1 MKNIMRTKFLFVLLI
16 NAISI
21 ITAIPLMAADDFYI
35 NNMKSPQV
43 SDMFRYGNV
52 ETSLFTGKLNL
63 SIPIYQLKDPDFNL
77 NIALRYNSE
86 GFKPRKHSG
95 YVGYNWFLEA
105 GGCITREVRNIPDEY
120 QRNYQLY
127 GLMGMLPFTSYKVDK
142 DSIFKLTDDIVRE
155 CGRYSFNL
163 DTDCDYD
170 VDYLPDIFNF
180 NFCGYHGKF
189 MINNQGE
196 VVIIDGDYVS
206 VDLSEFKDLPLPD
219 ISNASS
225 FPTPNISSR
234 IIIKTIDGYTYIF
247 GGDRSSI
254 EYTLAASNTK
264 NIPEQYPTPI
274 STWHLKKIIAPNQ
287 RNISFY
293 YKDFET
299 NNPQESD
306 PLWIFNEYY
315 DYFKKTDLYK
325 VAIFDKTNI
334 PVDSDKMSQN
344 ITKGCIIDSIVV
356 SGQNDLHISFHNS
369 IDSHELYNH
378 TYYFLCN
385 NNYMLDSIC
394 VRTDEHTLTTARLTS
409 LYKSF
414 IHNGTNN
421 YGYSWRFLSSVDIDG
436 IGKYL
441 LEYNH
446 PTSYPNLH
454 SLGVIDLNIID
465 FYGYCRSNVFS
476 GTLKKIT
483 YPTGGYQ
490 IFTFEKNYCG
500 IERRYSTY
508 GAADVQMSSITM
520 TNKPISGIRIAS
532 INTYENDELI
542 ERKTYTYN
550 QKGTNESSGIYYNQA
565 QIYFASDSTQ
575 NFLTNSNG
583 CYSMLDSHIGYSY
596 VEEKTKYMVTGEENK
611 AGYTFSTGRSSFN
624 SSTDLTINRIP
635 KERAVLLPWDNVH
648 IILSG
653 MLNYDSKLD
662 GNGKLLL
669 IEYYKNNL
677 LTQST
682 QFEYNG
688 IDNLTTELMPQ
699 VPTSLGCTDTVVV
712 FSHYFA
718 SIARKLFVYP
728 NVLTQKIVKDY
739 GLDGQ
744 FLISSTNYTYD
755 SKFRI
760 KKETTTNSD
769 GMTYFTKYT
778 YPDEFNISYISSLGP
793 NPSPYVLLKKHN
805 QISEP
810 IETISGYMEGY
821 QEKVISGRINLFKVN
836 RSIAPNNRQSV
847 LPGGSVIVDSYPT
860 IIPDSMILQTNLYPV
875 LYKNLDLHI
884 TNSINDYQP
893 ISVVNDSLRYDSR
906 YCPTCTY
913 EFDSMLRLTS
923 ITPVNNVTTS
933 YTWDGIYPISKTTGS
948 QTSTYTYIP
957 YVGMNSMTDARGVT
971 TYYEYDAYG
980 RLIEI
985 YQLNNGRKEILN
997 KYIYHIKS
1005 EPQL

>member
-1 MKNIMRTKFLFVLLI
+1 MRTKILLVLLI

-21 ITAIPLMAADDFYI
+21 IASMPLMAADDFYL

-63 SIPIYQLKDPDFNL
+63 SIPIYQLEDPDFNL

-155 CGRYSFNL
+155 CGTYSFNL

-206 VDLSEFKDLPLPD
+206 VDLSEFKDLPVIP
-219 ISNASS
+219 NASA
-225 FPTPNISSR
+225 FPTPNVSSR
-234 IIIKTIDGYTYIF
+234 IKIITTDGYTYIF

-254 EYTLAASNTK
+254 EYTLAASDTK
-264 NIPEQYPTPI
+264 NISKQFPTPI
-274 STWHLKKIIAPNQ
+274 TTWHLKKIIAPNK
-287 RNISFY
+287 RTISFY

-299 NNPQESD
+299 NNPQKSD
-306 PLWIFNEYY
+306 PLWMFNEYY
-315 DYFKKTDLYK
+315 NYFKETD
-325 VAIFDKTNI
+325 VFRIEWIRPSDFDTDIDIEEEIN
-334 PVDSDKMSQN
+334 KMAQN
-344 ITKGCIIDSIVV
+344 ISKECIIDSIVV
-356 SGQNDLHISFHNS
+356 SGQNNLHIAFHNS
-369 IDSHELYNH
+369 IDSHKLYNH
-378 TYYFLCN
+378 TYYLLCN

-421 YGYSWRFLSSVDIDG
+421 FGYSWRFLSSVDIDG

-454 SLGVIDLNIID
+454 SLGVVDLNIID
-465 FYGYCRSNVFS
+465 FYGYCKSNVFS

-483 YPTGGYQ
+483 YPTGGHQ
-490 IFTFEKNYCG
+490 IFTFEKNDCG
-500 IERRYSTY
+500 IERWHHTH
-508 GAADVQMSSITM
+508 DTM
-520 TNKPISGIRIAS
+520 NVEMISKIRSNKLIPGIRIAS
-532 INTYENDELI
+532 IDTYEDNELI
-542 ERKTYTYN
+542 ERKTYTYK
-550 QKGTNESSGIYYNQA
+550 QKGTNKSSGIYYNQA
-565 QIYFASDSTQ
+565 QIYYANDSTRSI
-575 NFLTNSNG
+575 LTDGNT
-583 CYSMLDSHIGYSY
+583 CYSFLGSHIGYSY
-596 VEEKTKYMVTGEENK
+596 VEEKMKNMATGEENTV
-611 AGYTFSTGRSSFN
+611 GHTFSTGISSFN
-624 SSTDLTINRIP
+624 SLTDNTINRIP
-635 KERAVLLPWDNVH
+635 KERARLVPLVNIQYL
-648 IILSG
+648 LSG
-653 MLNYDSKLD
+653 MLNYNNELD
-662 GNGKLLL
+662 GIGKLLL
-669 IEYYKNNL
+669 IEYYKNNVP
-677 LTQST
+677 TQT
-682 QFEYNG
+682 IQFEYNG
-688 IDNLTTELMPQ
+688 IDNLTTELIPQ
-699 VPTSLGCTDTVVV
+699 VPTTLGCTDTVVV

-718 SIARKLFVYP
+718 PIARKLFVYP

-769 GMTYFTKYT
+769 GTKHFIKHTYIDDLQTPQWYDGTFA
-778 YPDEFNISYISSLGP
+778 P
-793 NPSPYVLLKKHN
+793 NPYAVLLETH
-805 QISEP
+805 QISKP
-810 IETISGYMEGY
+810 IETIFGYVDNG
-821 QEKVISGRINLFKVN
+821 QEYTTGGEVNLYGM
-836 RSIAPNNRQSV
+836 V
-847 LPGGSVIVDSYPT
+847 LHADFPKNDSSQELQQRLLLDT
-860 IIPDSMILQTNLYPV
+860 LEMVPDSLRIDITGSHLS
-875 LYKNLDLHI
+875 LYKTLSLSLSKGI
-884 TNSINDYQP
+884 VDYQP
-893 ISVVNDSLRYDSR
+893 IFSNGDTISYDSR
-906 YCPTCTY
+906 YRLACLY
-913 EFDSMLRLTS
+913 RFDDMNRLVR
-923 ITPVNNVTTS
+923 IAPYGKLQTT
-933 YTWDGIYPISKTTGS
+933 YTWDGIYPISKTTGN
-948 QTSTYTYIP
+948 QTSTFTYIP
-957 YVGMNSMTDARGVT
+957 YVGMSSMTDARGVT
-971 TYYEYDAYG
+971 IYYEYDTYG
-980 RLIEI
+980 RLIEV
-985 YQLNNGRKEILN
+985 YRLNNGKKEILN
-997 KYIYHIKS
+997 KYIHHIKT
-1005 EPQL
+1005 E

>member
-1 MKNIMRTKFLFVLLI
+1 MRTKILLVLLI

-21 ITAIPLMAADDFYI
+21 IASMPLMAADDFYL

-63 SIPIYQLKDPDFNL
+63 SIPIYQLEDPDFNL

-155 CGRYSFNL
+155 CGTYSFNL

-206 VDLSEFKDLPLPD
+206 VDLSEFKDLPVIP
-219 ISNASS
+219 NASA
-225 FPTPNISSR
+225 FPTPNVSSR
-234 IIIKTIDGYTYIF
+234 IKIITTDGYTYIF

-254 EYTLAASNTK
+254 EYTLAASDTK
-264 NIPEQYPTPI
+264 NISKQFPTPI
-274 STWHLKKIIAPNQ
+274 TTWHLKKIIAPNK
-287 RNISFY
+287 RTISFY

-299 NNPQESD
+299 NNPQKSD
-306 PLWIFNEYY
+306 PLWMFNEYY
-315 DYFKKTDLYK
+315 NYFKETD
-325 VAIFDKTNI
+325 VFRIEWIRPSDFDTDIDIEEEIN
-334 PVDSDKMSQN
+334 KMAQN
-344 ITKGCIIDSIVV
+344 ISKECIIDSIVV
-356 SGQNDLHISFHNS
+356 SGQNNLHIAFHNS
-369 IDSHELYNH
+369 IDSHKLYNH
-378 TYYFLCN
+378 TYYLLCN

-421 YGYSWRFLSSVDIDG
+421 FGYSWRFLSSVDIDG

-454 SLGVIDLNIID
+454 SLGVVDLNIID
-465 FYGYCRSNVFS
+465 FYGYCKSNVFS

-483 YPTGGYQ
+483 YPTGGHQ
-490 IFTFEKNYCG
+490 IFTFEKNDCG
-500 IERRYSTY
+500 IERWHHTH
-508 GAADVQMSSITM
+508 DTM
-520 TNKPISGIRIAS
+520 NVEMISKIRSNKLIPGIRIAS
-532 INTYENDELI
+532 IDTYEDNELI
-542 ERKTYTYN
+542 ERKTYTYK
-550 QKGTNESSGIYYNQA
+550 QKGTNKSSGIYYNQA
-565 QIYFASDSTQ
+565 QIYYANDSTRSI
-575 NFLTNSNG
+575 LTDGNT
-583 CYSMLDSHIGYSY
+583 CYSFLGSHIGYSY
-596 VEEKTKYMVTGEENK
+596 VEEKTKNMATGEENK
-611 AGYTFSTGRSSFN
+611 VGHTFSTGISSFN
-624 SSTDLTINRIP
+624 SLTDNTINRIP
-635 KERAVLLPWDNVH
+635 KERARLVPLVNIQYL
-648 IILSG
+648 LSG
-653 MLNYDSKLD
+653 MLNYNNELD
-662 GNGKLLL
+662 GIGKLLL
-669 IEYYKNNL
+669 IEYYKNNVP
-677 LTQST
+677 TQT
-682 QFEYNG
+682 IQFEYNG
-688 IDNLTTELMPQ
+688 IDNLTTELIPQ
-699 VPTSLGCTDTVVV
+699 VPTTLGCTDTVVV

-718 SIARKLFVYP
+718 PIARKLFVYP

-769 GMTYFTKYT
+769 GTKHFIKHTYIDDLQTPQWYDGTFA
-778 YPDEFNISYISSLGP
+778 P
-793 NPSPYVLLKKHN
+793 NPYAVLLETH
-805 QISEP
+805 QISKP
-810 IETISGYMEGY
+810 IETIFGYVDNG
-821 QEKVISGRINLFKVN
+821 QEYTTGGEVNLYGM
-836 RSIAPNNRQSV
+836 V
-847 LPGGSVIVDSYPT
+847 LHADFPKNDSSQELQQRLLLDT
-860 IIPDSMILQTNLYPV
+860 LEMVPDSLRIDITGSHLS
-875 LYKNLDLHI
+875 LYKTLSLSLSKGI
-884 TNSINDYQP
+884 VDYQP
-893 ISVVNDSLRYDSR
+893 IFSNGDTISYDSR
-906 YCPTCTY
+906 YRLACLY
-913 EFDSMLRLTS
+913 RFDDMNRLVR
-923 ITPVNNVTTS
+923 IAPYGKLQTT
-933 YTWDGIYPISKTTGS
+933 YTWDGIYPISKTTGN
-948 QTSTYTYIP
+948 QTSTFTYIP
-957 YVGMNSMTDARGVT
+957 YVGMSSMTDARGVT
-971 TYYEYDAYG
+971 IYYEYDTYG
-980 RLIEI
+980 RLIEV
-985 YQLNNGRKEILN
+985 YRLNNGKKEILN
-997 KYIYHIKS
+997 KYIHHIKT
-1005 EPQL
+1005 E